1 MSDTINVFVP
11 IRKIDEENRLVYGV
25 VTEEVP
31 DKDDEILDY
40 ASSKPYFQQWSDEIS
55 KATDGKSLGN
65 IRVMHG
71 PKAAGKMI
79 DLQFIDA
86 DRRIETCAKIIDDEE
101 WQKVKEGVYTGFSVG
116 GQYKKRWDDPT
127 QPKFTRFTAVPS
139 EVSLVDNPCVPT
151 AHFTV
156 IKANGIT
163 EDRLFKTQA
172 PAEVTPKAPAVT
184 IDEQEIGLLG
194 KLLRKLFGKSAD
206 DYARDGFSRPAPDV
220 EKREFSSAERQHDAS
235 TGAALPDGSFPIE
248 SEGDLKNAIDAYGR
262 AKDKGEAKAH
272 IEARAKSLDLT
283 HLLPEDWGS
292 STKAAHD
299 ELEKSLRLLYPLASA
314 FEGIRDAQRDRLR
327 EGQVENDA
335 GDDAIARDLGDVAS
349 KLASVM
355 GQIAEHEGA
364 EATALTDAD
373 DIVFAQLYGL
383 TLNGA
388 SKMTPEE
395 ELQKR
400 ASGKANIEKAKGH
413 LAKAMGCQKDCMSAM
428 AKLAGLHVEHHKA
441 AKADGKSE
449 FDHGTAAK
457 LIAKAHGHLT
467 EMADHHELAHS
478 ALERAHS
485 AGGNAADHGGQG
497 GGTQANSPAPGTK
510 VPEGEFTDLDL
521 ARLTEGF
528 VPDYDATQP
537 YAGKA
542 AGSNDELIKALTDA
556 AYLRGKVEALEKM
569 PATTAQPSRFVS
581 KGAFP
586 AFGETVDDKTAALM
600 KGVNFD
606 PNDEDSR
613 NNAAGKAIGNMI
625 GNPAMFGKS
634 LLDPSF
640 NGQAGAKR

>member
-31 DKDDEILDY
+31 DKDNEILDY
-40 ASSKPYFQQWSDEIS
+40 ASSKPHFQAWSDEIS

-79 DLQFIDA
+79 DLQFLDA
-86 DRRIETCAKIIDDEE
+86 EKRIETCAKIIDDAE

-116 GQYKKRWDDPT
+116 GQYQKRWDDPT

-156 IKANGIT
+156 VKANGIT
-163 EDRLFKTQA
+163 EERLFKTQ
-172 PAEVTPKAPAVT
+172 PATVTM
-184 IDEQEIGLLG
+184 DEQEVGLLG

-206 DYARDGFSRPAPDV
+206 DYARDGLSRPAPDV
-220 EKREFSSAERQHDAS
+220 EKREISTEQREHDAS
-235 TGAALPDGSFPIE
+235 TGAALPDGSYPIE
-248 SEGDLKNAIDAYGR
+248 NEGDLENAVQAYGR
-262 AKDKGEAKAH
+262 AKDKPEAKAH
-272 IEARAKSLDLT
+272 IEARAKSLNLT
-283 HLLPEDWGS
+283 HLLPEDWGG

-299 ELEKSLRLLYPLASA
+299 DLEKSLRLLYPLASA

-373 DIVFAQLYGL
+373 DIVFAQIYGL

-428 AKLAGLHVEHHKA
+428 AKLAGMHVAHHKA
-441 AKADGKSE
+441 AKADGKEE
-449 FDHGTAAK
+449 FDHGAAAK

-467 EMADHHELAHS
+467 EMADHQELAHN

-485 AGGNAADHGGQG
+485 AGGNAIDHGGQG
-497 GGTQANSPAPGTK
+497 GGTEANSPAEGTK
-510 VPEGEFTDLDL
+510 VPQGEFTALDL

-528 VPDYDATQP
+528 VPEYDATQP

-542 AGSNDELIKALTDA
+542 AGANDALVKALTDA
-556 AYLRGKVEALEKM
+556 AYYKGQAEALQKL
-569 PATTAQPSRFVS
+569 PASTAQPARFVS

-586 AFGETVDDKTAALM
+586 AFGEQADDKTAALM

-606 PNDEDSR
+606 PEDQDSR
-613 NNAAGKAIGNMI
+613 ANAAGKAIANMI
-625 GNPAMFGKS
+625 ANPAMFGKS
-634 LLDPSF
+634 LMDPEF
-640 NGQAGAKR
+640 RGQAGT